1 MDFNGWET
9 SGRTMTIIS
18 FISNNLTSDTWH
30 RKIICIVFD
39 FGTFIVLLQ
48 LEADT
53 ILSNSF
59 AIIKKHKYLIR
70 NKTFISRELYH

>member
-39 FGTFIVLLQ
+39 VILLQ
-48 LEADT
+48 LETDT
-53 ILSNSF
+53 ILSNYF
-59 AIIKKHKYLIR
+59 VIIKKHKYLTR
-70 NKTFISRELYH
+70 KKTFISRELYH